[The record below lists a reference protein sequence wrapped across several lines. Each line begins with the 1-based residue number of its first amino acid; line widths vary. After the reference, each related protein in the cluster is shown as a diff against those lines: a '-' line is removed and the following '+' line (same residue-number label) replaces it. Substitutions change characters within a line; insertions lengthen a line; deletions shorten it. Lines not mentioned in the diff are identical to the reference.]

1 MGSVSVSAILLVA
14 LASVRA
20 KAEPAILEHMKQKE
34 GRICGLDVIDVGADG
49 KWKIPKDCKRL
60 SEVAQQF
67 LIRVHEA
74 KHTRVCE
81 LGDVNRTKRTW
92 AIPADCKE
100 LHLDE
105 GDIGDGEAAM
115 LAEALVRTTSNT
127 LFLSDNAI
135 GDAGA
140 VSIAGALK
148 KRNVTVKE
156 VDLSGNRIGDIGASS
171 LVEAL
176 EANSAI
182 LEMGVDRNS
191 ISDGPIQKIKTLL
204 GFNVVKRTSAELR
217 SNDPSFKSLDLGRG
231 RYYIGDG
238 GASLIAEA
246 LKANAGIITSVFLQN
261 NHIGEIGA
269 AAIAESLLK
278 ADTNITTVHL
288 TNNAIGDTGAASI
301 AAALKVNTAVT
312 SMFLTNNMIG
322 PAGAAALAEALEVNT
337 VITRIDLDGN
347 RIGDAGAASIAGA
360 LALNTGLIKVELS
373 SNGIGPA
380 GAASIAKAL
389 EVNTNINRVGL
400 DSLDKDEGGW

>member
-1 MGSVSVSAILLVA
+1 MGSVSVLAILLVA
-14 LASVRA
+14 LAPVRA
-20 KAEPAILEHMKQKE
+20 KAEPAILKHMKQKE

-100 LHLDE
+100 LHLDG

-115 LAEALVRTTSNT
+115 LAEALVRTTSST
-127 LFLSDNAI
+127 LFLSDNTI

-140 VSIAGALK
+140 VSIAEALK

-156 VDLSGNRIGDIGASS
+156 VDLSGNRIGDIGAAS
-171 LVEAL
+171 LAEAL

-191 ISDGPIQKIKTLL
+191 ISDEPIRKIKTLL

-246 LKANAGIITSVFLQN
+246 LKANAGIITSVLLQN
-261 NHIGEIGA
+261 NHIGDIGA
-269 AAIAESLLK
+269 AAIAESLK

-288 TNNAIGDTGAASI
+288 TNNAIGDIGAASI

-312 SMFLTNNMIG
+312 SMFLTSNKIG
-322 PAGAAALAEALEVNT
+322 PAGAAALAEALEVNK

-347 RIGDAGAASIAGA
+347 SIGDAGAASIAGA

-400 DSLDKDEGGW
+400 DSLDKDEGGR